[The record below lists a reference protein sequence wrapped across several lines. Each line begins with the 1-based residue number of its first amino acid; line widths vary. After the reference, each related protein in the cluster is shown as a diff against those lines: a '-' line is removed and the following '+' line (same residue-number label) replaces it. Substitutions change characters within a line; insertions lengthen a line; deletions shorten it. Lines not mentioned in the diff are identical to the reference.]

1 MLSYLYIFYYL
12 CSRKSLGKVEHTGKK
27 SLGKVERTDK
37 KSLEKVETKQIT
49 ISFLTYYAKEENRR
63 NPIGLETRT

>member
-12 CSRKSLGKVEHTGKK
+12 CSRKSLGKVE
-27 SLGKVERTDK
+27 RTDK
-37 KSLEKVETKQIT
+37 KSLEKEETKQIT
-49 ISFLTYYAKEENRR
+49 ISFLTHYAKEENRR

>member
-12 CSRKSLGKVEHTGKK
+12 CSRK

-63 NPIGLETRT
+63 NSIGLETRA